1 MTARA
6 FFMKS
11 DGKKDADMGKNS
23 LKIKMA
29 GLAGSLM
36 LTAVLFSGFGVAAEK
51 NIPEPPV
58 SQGAPASSEEEPG
71 ARLARMREF
80 REAIQEKWNAL
91 SDEQKQ
97 ELYKLA
103 EARMNADIQLLQ
115 GLADDGILEADK
127 VAERTGQMREHM
139 QQLRDSG
146 LCPFPMGRPRHI
158 HENPDSHS

>member
-1 MTARA
+1 
-6 FFMKS
+6 
-11 DGKKDADMGKNS
+11 
-23 LKIKMA
+23 MA

-58 SQGAPASSEEEPG
+58 SQGLPPLRKKNQEPG
-71 ARLARMREF
+71 WPGCGEF

-146 LCPFPMGRPRHI
+146 LCPFPWDGRDISMRIPTAIRK
-158 HENPDSHS
+158 

>member
-1 MTARA
+1 MTGNLYEKMAGRKTPGHPEILCEKEVMTARA

-11 DGKKDADMGKNS
+11 DRKKDADMGKNS

-97 ELYKLA
+97 PYIASSRVGSSHFRISFGK
-103 EARMNADIQLLQ
+103 RWTHTS
-115 GLADDGILEADK
+115 K
-127 VAERTGQMREHM
+127 KSWSR
-139 QQLRDSG
+139 LR
-146 LCPFPMGRPRHI
+146 
-158 HENPDSHS
+158 